1 MFVRRYYY
9 DLASGETVLSY
20 MRQGDVLAGS
30 MMQDYSAQEQL
41 AGRSEADTGCMEWL
55 TPDAEIEAQFAAH
68 NGVKAEIGALVFYDI
83 PVPEKDPTYD
93 ALLEAYTILTG
104 GETNA

>member
-20 MRQGDVLAGS
+20 MRQGDVIAGS
-30 MMQDYSAQEQL
+30 INGDYLSQPLL
-41 AGRSEADTGCMEWL
+41 AGRSSADTGCMEWL
-55 TPDAEIEAQFAAH
+55 DPDPETEANFAAH
-68 NGVKAEIGALVFYDI
+68 NGVKVANGVLTFYDI
-83 PVPEKDPTYD
+83 PIPEKDPTY
-93 ALLEAYTILTG
+93 AELLEAYTILTG

>member
-20 MRQGDVLAGS
+20 MRQGDVIAGS
-30 MMQDYSAQEQL
+30 VSGDYLSQPQL
-41 AGRSEADTGCMEWL
+41 AERSAADTGCMEWL
-55 TPDAEIEAQFAAH
+55 TPDAETEANFLAH
-68 NGVKAEIGALVFYDI
+68 NGVKVVDGALSFYDI
-83 PVPEKDPTYD
+83 PVPEKDPTYEE
-93 ALLEAYTILTG
+93 LLEAYNILTG